1 MNSRHLAVFA
11 VLCLQGTALHAACCA
26 PAPPP
31 TTSSAPPAT
40 SAVQG
45 SPGSTAFCLFEV
57 PNDDGGRRKWVNLGI
72 VQYVELGR
80 SDLRIYFGGGNFGG
94 GYETRIP
101 VGSQTEGLLLLD
113 RIRQAAANCS
123 K

>member
-1 MNSRHLAVFA
+1 MSLRCLGVFA
-11 VLCLQGTALHAACCA
+11 LLCLQASLLHAACCA

-31 TTSSAPPAT
+31 SMTSTAPPPVA
-40 SAVQG
+40 QG

-72 VQYVELGR
+72 VQYLELGR
-80 SDLRIYFGGGNFGG
+80 SDLRIYYGGGNFGG

-113 RIRQAAANCS
+113 RLRQTAANCS